1 LHGAR
6 GSTPKA
12 AAPRG
17 HAIGWGLLAVALA
30 CAGSPPRGVGD
41 GAPQPSIEIS
51 AFVQRAVDADD
62 RMPADRALDVGRHP
76 AETLSFFGIAPGM
89 RVAELGAG
97 TGYTSELLA
106 RVVGPDGTVYAQNSP
121 FILERFAAEPW
132 KARLERPAM
141 EPVVRVDRPFDDPL
155 PPEAHD
161 LDVVVCVLFY
171 HDTVWMGVDRD
182 RMNRAVFEALAPGG
196 VYGIV
201 DHSARPGDGVDDV
214 RTLHRIEESVV
225 RDEVERAGF
234 RLAATADF
242 LRHPEDER
250 DWNASPGAA
259 GARRGTSDRFVLLF
273 VKPAE

>member
-1 LHGAR
+1 MYGAC

-12 AAPRG
+12 AARRARG
-17 HAIGWGLLAVALA
+17 IGFGLLAALA
-30 CAGSPPRGVGD
+30 CAGAPPRDAGD
-41 GAPQPSIEIS
+41 EAPGQSIEVS

-62 RMPADRALDVGRHP
+62 RMPADRALDAGRHP

-132 KARLERPAM
+132 KARLERPVM
-141 EPVVRVDRPFDDPL
+141 KPVVRVDRPFDDPL

-161 LDVVVCVLFY
+161 LDAVVCVLFY
-171 HDTVWMGVDRD
+171 HDTVWMSVDRD

-201 DHSARPGDGVDDV
+201 DHSAHPGAGVDDV

-225 RDEVERAGF
+225 RNEVERAGF